1 MVSICPTLLF
11 LSSSSLDRDVKSP
24 LVAEVLNLARYHI
37 PNRLNTSL
45 RGDDSMAGMCH
56 DSRLYGRELS
66 TEEKIKHLA
75 YIQVLLERK

>member
-1 MVSICPTLLF
+1 MVSICSTLLF

-24 LVAEVLNLARYHI
+24 LVAEVLNLAKYHI

-45 RGDDSMAGMCH
+45 RGDDSMASMCH

-75 YIQVLLERK
+75 YIQVVLERK